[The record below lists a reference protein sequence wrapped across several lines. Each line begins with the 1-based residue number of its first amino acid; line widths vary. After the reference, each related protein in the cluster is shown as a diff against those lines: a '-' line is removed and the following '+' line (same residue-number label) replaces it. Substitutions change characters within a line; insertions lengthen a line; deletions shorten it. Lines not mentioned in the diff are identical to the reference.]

1 MSGSE
6 WSISD
11 EVVQLRRRGT
21 AQCVGLSGRCGL
33 GAERLAPLTLGT
45 DPSSDIHIPKASR
58 LSWGA
63 QALLF
68 WREGQWHVVPSRGAL
83 LIDGIKTKVARLVPG
98 TQVTLGSVTLVAE
111 SLQYIKLQSFL
122 RRLLGWGW
130 GNRKELAVEQA
141 MRALR
146 EAQRGQLPV
155 VLQGEGSLLPVAE
168 EIHRRTLPASR
179 AFIERRFEQ
188 LHPDSLRAALAAAAG
203 GTLCL
208 EGDGPAESWALVM
221 KSARPAVQVVVC
233 RPAMAPSPTP
243 PQVRTISVPPLR
255 TRGPTELAHLVR
267 ECFMDAALDLGLL
280 RGTADLWPHPGTRE
294 ELAWVM
300 AHASATFADVLMAT
314 RQISAMRFLRAPPS
328 GEDGV
333 RETDGALVN

>member
-1 MSGSE
+1 MGLS
-6 WSISD
+6 
-11 EVVQLRRRGT
+11 RRRGLE
-21 AQCVGLSGRCGL
+21 G
-33 GAERLAPLTLGT
+33 EPLAPLILGT

-68 WREGQWHVVPSRGAL
+68 WREGQWNVVPSRGAL
-83 LIDGIKTKVARLVPG
+83 LIDGINTKAARLIPG

-146 EAQRGQLPV
+146 EAQRDRLPV

-168 EIHRRTLPASR
+168 EIHRRALPASSP
-179 AFIERRFEQ
+179 FIERRFDQ
-188 LHPDSLRAALAAAAG
+188 LHLDSLRAALAAAKG

-208 EGDGPAESWALVM
+208 DGDRPAASWALVM
-221 KSARPAVQVVVC
+221 ESARRIAGPAVQVVVC

-243 PQVRTISVPPLR
+243 SQVRTISVPPLR

-267 ECFMDAALDLGLL
+267 ECFMDAALELSLL
-280 RGTADLWPHPGTRE
+280 RGKADPWPHPGTRD

-314 RQISAMRFLRAPPS
+314 RRISAMRFLRASPS
-328 GEDGV
+328 EDVV

>member
-1 MSGSE
+1 MGLS
-6 WSISD
+6 
-11 EVVQLRRRGT
+11 RRRG
-21 AQCVGLSGRCGL
+21 L
-33 GAERLAPLTLGT
+33 GGELLAPLILGT

-68 WREGQWHVVPSRGAL
+68 WREGQWNVVPSRGAL
-83 LIDGIKTKVARLVPG
+83 LIDGIKTKSARLIPG

-130 GNRKELAVEQA
+130 GNRKELAVELA
-141 MRALR
+141 LHALR
-146 EAQRGQLPV
+146 EAQRDQRPV
-155 VLQGEGSLLPVAE
+155 VLQGEGSLPPIAE
-168 EIHRRTLPASR
+168 EIHRRTLPASP
-179 AFIERRFEQ
+179 FVERRFDQ
-188 LHPDSLRAALAAAAG
+188 LHPDSLRAALAAAKG

-221 KSARPAVQVVVC
+221 ESARPAAQVVVC
-233 RPAMAPSPTP
+233 RPAMAPSPP
-243 PQVRTISVPPLR
+243 QSQVRTISVPPLR

-267 ECFMDAALDLGLL
+267 ECFMDAALELSLL
-280 RGTADLWPHPGTRE
+280 RGKVDPWPHPGTQD
-294 ELAWVM
+294 ELAWVL

-314 RQISAMRFLRAPPS
+314 RQISAMRFLRASPR
-328 GEDGV
+328 ETDGV